1 MIDKDEKIRRIAN
14 LKNYQD
20 RAFKAIGVDPE
31 TVLYIPRMAYKP
43 QGQHEVSISF
53 FASELK
59 NEQDIYTEFV
69 SRDYESE
76 DPNRILYKWKFNPHW
91 GTEYAHSE
99 DTVPS
104 SIKYYIPTAEL
115 IVISKS
121 GEVNI
126 DKDQSGTAGNK
137 DIKPGELSAMLK
149 KSQHPASEQIDSKN
163 PLSLLDTPIKDLT
176 VRNIIEILNTL
187 K

>member
-1 MIDKDEKIRRIAN
+1 MISIDKDEKIRRIAN
-14 LKNYQD
+14 LKKFHD
-20 RAFKAIGVDPE
+20 KAFKAIKVDPE

-43 QGQHEVSISF
+43 QGHHEVVISF

-76 DPNRILYKWKFNPHW
+76 DPNRILYKWKYNAFW
-91 GTEYAHSE
+91 ATEYAHSE

-104 SIKYYIPTAEL
+104 SIKYYIPVSEL
-115 IVISKS
+115 IVISKG
-121 GEVNI
+121 GEVN
-126 DKDQSGTAGNK
+126 KEKNQSNEAPQETK
-137 DIKPGELSAMLK
+137 SSDLSAMLK
-149 KSQHPASEQIDSKN
+149 KSQHPATEKEAFKST
-163 PLSLLDTPIKDLT
+163 SLLDVPIKDLT
-176 VRNIIEILNTL
+176 FRQIIEILNTL